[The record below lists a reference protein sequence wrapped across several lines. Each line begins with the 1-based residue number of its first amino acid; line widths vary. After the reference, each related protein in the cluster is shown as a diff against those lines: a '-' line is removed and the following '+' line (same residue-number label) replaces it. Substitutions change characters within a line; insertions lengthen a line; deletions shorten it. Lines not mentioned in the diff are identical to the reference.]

1 MPRLAPSFLLLVIL
15 LAFGAEAT
23 AQSTG
28 TARLKDLVVLEGAA
42 PVQLTGY
49 GLVVGLDRTGDRAR
63 GRRGAPYTVQSI
75 TNMLRAFGITVDPAL
90 LSARNVAAVMV
101 TTTMDPFSG
110 PGSQLDVTVSALGDA
125 RSLSGGVLLQTP
137 LLNPITGQTHAT
149 AQGSVSTGT
158 VMAASLGASTRTG
171 PTNTGRVPGGGLV
184 VAGTGLAVEGTSLGL
199 VLKQPD
205 FTNASAVAEAVNGLL
220 GGAATVVHA
229 GLVRIDASGQEG
241 GAVGVMAQLE
251 GLAVT
256 VDVPARIVINE
267 RTGTIVAG
275 GNVRI
280 SEVMVTYGS
289 LVIATDEEPFVS
301 QPGALSNG
309 QTVVGAAGRAGIE
322 QEQARSVVLQ
332 PNSDVGQLAAAL
344 NELGLT
350 ATDVISIFQAIDRA
364 GALQGEL
371 VIL

>member
-1 MPRLAPSFLLLVIL
+1 MPRRFLPILAILLLL
-15 LAFGAEAT
+15 GGDAL

-49 GLVVGLDRTGDRAR
+49 GLVVGLDRTGDRVR
-63 GRRGAPYTVQSI
+63 GRRGAPHTVQSI
-75 TNMLRAFGITVDPAL
+75 TNMLQAFGITVDPAL
-90 LSARNVAAVMV
+90 LSARNAAAVMV
-101 TTTMDPFSG
+101 TATMDPFSG
-110 PGSQLDVTVSALGDA
+110 PGGQLDVTVSALGDA

-137 LLNPITGQTHAT
+137 LLDPMRSQLHVM
-149 AQGSVSTGT
+149 AQGPVSTGT
-158 VMAASLGASTRTG
+158 VVAANLGASARTG

-184 VAGTGLAVEGTSLGL
+184 VVGTSASVAGTDLGL

-205 FTNASAVAEAVNGLL
+205 FTNATAVAEAVNSLL
-220 GGAATVVHA
+220 PGAATVTHA
-229 GLVRIDASGQEG
+229 GLVRVDASGDEG
-241 GAVGVMAQLE
+241 GAVGLMAKLE
-251 GLAVT
+251 ALSVT

-280 SEVMVTYGS
+280 SEVMVTYGG
-289 LVIATDEEPFVS
+289 LVISTETEPFVS
-301 QPGALSNG
+301 QPAPLSNG
-309 QTVVGAAGRAGIE
+309 QTVAGEVGRAGIE
-322 QEQARSVVLQ
+322 QEVARSVVLQ
-332 PNSDVGQLAAAL
+332 PNTDVAELAAAL
-344 NELGLT
+344 NELGL
-350 ATDVISIFQAIDRA
+350 AARDVISIFQAIDRA